1 MKQKLRKENS
11 MKKTINNLKFPWNY
25 SNNSK
30 HFFILVILL
39 NIIKIIISILVPLYS
54 AKLVLNLSN
63 NELHRLLLI
72 AFILLILNSIN
83 SILNFIIL
91 KLNIK
96 FSSKIYL
103 NIEKDIIERI
113 HILTNKTLDNTSTGT
128 IIDRL
133 DSDLDNISNIYFEIL
148 FRLTEF
154 IKSIGIIIAIFII
167 NPLVGII
174 SILSLSI
181 IFLIDNYQVHKVTN
195 LIEDKNKKNEK
206 FTEIVTEVIRGMRD
220 IKMLNIEKNTIN
232 KLNNQV
238 DDTISSELKINKTA
252 NTLGKL
258 ASLIDDLTSLFNIFF
273 YVFLISKDLL
283 TITNALVLYNYYSN
297 ISSFGGYIGQIMD
310 NINKFN
316 ISSNRIKE

>member
-1 MKQKLRKENS
+1 
-11 MKKTINNLKFPWNY
+11 MKKTINNLKFLWNY

-113 HILTNKTLDNTSTGT
+113 HTLTNKTLDNTSTGT

-148 FRLTEF
+148 FRLTEYRYNYSY
-154 IKSIGIIIAIFII
+154 IYNKSFSGNNLYIIFI
-167 NPLVGII
+167 
-174 SILSLSI
+174 
-181 IFLIDNYQVHKVTN
+181 Y
-195 LIEDKNKKNEK
+195 
-206 FTEIVTEVIRGMRD
+206 
-220 IKMLNIEKNTIN
+220 
-232 KLNNQV
+232 
-238 DDTISSELKINKTA
+238 
-252 NTLGKL
+252 
-258 ASLIDDLTSLFNIFF
+258 NIF
-273 YVFLISKDLL
+273 
-283 TITNALVLYNYYSN
+283 
-297 ISSFGGYIGQIMD
+297 
-310 NINKFN
+310 
-316 ISSNRIKE
+316 NR